1 MQAQI
6 VYEKDRRDV
15 LQKLEQ
21 EHYQH
26 CSTKASESSMS
37 SLLNEPYCPP
47 PMLFERKAAAPQ
59 ERAFVKKAAAVRQSG
74 GRG

>member
-1 MQAQI
+1 
-6 VYEKDRRDV
+6 V

-26 CSTKASESSMS
+26 ASTKASESSMS

-47 PMLFERKAAAPQ
+47 VMVFERKMAAVP
-59 ERAFVKKAAAVRQSG
+59 ERAFLKKAAAVR
-74 GRG
+74 